1 DALITAFQ
9 LLWQDPELAKG
20 VLGFLAR
27 HQATQSSA
35 FHDSEPGKILH
46 ELRLGEMA
54 ACGEIP
60 HTPYYGTADATPL
73 FVFLAGAYLERTG
86 DADFIKSVWPR
97 IESALDWIDR
107 HGDKDGDGFVEYLRG
122 AETGLGNQG
131 WKD

>member
-1 DALITAFQ
+1 PEFDAWLHQNAVDIALLTTETECGPYPYAGIPWYSAAFGRDALITAFQ

-73 FVFLAGAYLERTG
+73 FVFLAGA
-86 DADFIKSVWPR
+86 
-97 IESALDWIDR
+97 
-107 HGDKDGDGFVEYLRG
+107 
-122 AETGLGNQG
+122 
-131 WKD
+131 